1 MADALPL
8 RSLLFVPASRAD
20 RFDKAVGAGA
30 SQVIIDLED
39 AVAPDD
45 KDAAR
50 EALARWLSPDRGVVV
65 RINGVDTPWFDRD
78 LEVCRLPGIRAVM
91 VPKAERV
98 EQLAGVCAAGAARVL
113 PLVETAAGFAAL
125 RDIAAAPGV
134 TALVFGSID
143 FQLDVG
149 MRDALPEELL
159 PFRVQLVMASRL
171 AGIRPPVDGVSTAI
185 DDAAGVRD
193 DALRA
198 RRLGFG
204 GKLCIHPRQVA
215 VVNQAFTPSAAE
227 REWAQRVVAVAASAK
242 GAAVTVDGRMVD
254 KPVLARAQ
262 AILREAE

>member
-1 MADALPL
+1 VAHALPL

-20 RFDKAVGAGA
+20 RFDKAVATGA

-50 EALARWLSPDRGVVV
+50 EALAQWLSPDRGVIV
-65 RINGVDTPWFDRD
+65 RINGADTRWFNGD
-78 LEVCRLPGIRAVM
+78 LEVCRLPGIRAIM
-91 VPKAERV
+91 VPKAERA
-98 EQLAGVCAAGAARVL
+98 EQLACVSAAGAPWVL

-125 RDIAAAPGV
+125 REIAAAHGV

-171 AGIRPPVDGVSTAI
+171 AGISAPVDGVSTVI

-215 VVNQAFTPSAAE
+215 VVNEAFAPSVAE
-227 REWAQRVVAVAASAK
+227 REWAQRVVAGAASAN

-262 AILREAE
+262 AILSEAE

>member
-1 MADALPL
+1 M
-8 RSLLFVPASRAD
+8 
-20 RFDKAVGAGA
+20 KAR
-30 SQVIIDLED
+30 L
-39 AVAPDD
+39 AV
-45 KDAAR
+45 
-50 EALARWLSPDRGVVV
+50 L
-65 RINGVDTPWFDRD
+65 
-78 LEVCRLPGIRAVM
+78 
-91 VPKAERV
+91 
-98 EQLAGVCAAGAARVL
+98 
-113 PLVETAAGFAAL
+113 AAL
-125 RDIAAAPGV
+125 LVGCKPGATTLALDIAAAPGV

-159 PFRVQLVMASRL
+159 PFRVQLVMGSRL

-242 GAAVTVDGRMVD
+242 GAAVSVDGRMVD
-254 KPVLARAQ
+254 KPVLSRAQ